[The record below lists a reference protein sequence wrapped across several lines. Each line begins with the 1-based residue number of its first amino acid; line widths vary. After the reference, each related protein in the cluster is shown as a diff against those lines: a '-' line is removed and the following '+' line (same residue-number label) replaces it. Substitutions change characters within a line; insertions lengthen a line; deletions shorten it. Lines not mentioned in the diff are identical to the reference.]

1 MVRIYNQV
9 QSIPLLEPICVT
21 LGHFYLK
28 KKKYAFILR
37 GIASLSLMGR
47 DLFSKLGG

>member
-28 KKKYAFILR
+28 KKYAFILR
-37 GIASLSLMGR
+37 GIATLSLMGR
-47 DLFSKLGG
+47 DLFSKLGGW